1 MFNTNEMRSITGS
14 HDIKQQQ
21 ISCLSLDATQAFVAV
36 GCSSSVKLLKINSS
50 HRHFDEVSVLQFK
63 SFGNYTFTDI
73 AWSKTMNNEGK
84 LACSTTNGNI
94 VVFNLSDLYG
104 SGGSPMGK
112 KSYQDWEN
120 QEITRS
126 VHRIC
131 WHPTESDL
139 LLAASQDGNVRIFDC
154 RKKISSC
161 QSTFN
166 SRADAARDAQFHPLN
181 PNLFASIFETGSLFI
196 WDIRNTEKELMKIP
210 AHTNCGLSMAWHL
223 TNEHRIATGS
233 RNGDCK
239 IWNID
244 SFGDEV
250 PKQTYTLHTPSAVS
264 KISWRPRFDNQLA
277 TSSEGLGEITIWNIT
292 VSNIPACILKGHNEQ
307 AVVDFEWLDTT
318 LSPPRDNK
326 KFLNYYQHIISA
338 SKEEKVVV
346 QDIRCGYFP
355 HQHIASSVAA
365 ISSNGHVCFAKS
377 QVNRSNL
384 LSLTVDKLTRD
395 AQGLF
400 LENQANF
407 GMLFSAAPLD
417 SIGVSGGKKAPQCGA
432 GQLYVGWADINDL
445 NQAREIRKD
454 IGRGLEGALF
464 DPAMVSLLARNY
476 KLGDKLY
483 DSEVSSNAVSIDTVS
498 NVSKVNWNDILE
510 PSHSILQIC
519 EHNLKT
525 AAMAGLHSRVTI
537 WESLLILLPSI
548 IARHSNG
555 AYKIKVNCKFMSDN
569 IAETVNG
576 DSLLGLCFG
585 EELVGKLLNE
595 LLDSGDCQHFVVIC
609 EILRNTGSGIL
620 TILITEKKIVNERRK
635 QEAYFAY
642 LDLLSKLQLHCSANT
657 IIKSS
662 DVENISRL
670 SMQGVMMHSACAKCG
685 KELQDNV
692 PLAWCA
698 KCSKCASICHI
709 CHKPVRG
716 LFHWCPVCCHG
727 GHIECTRKW
736 FNLRKTCASGCG
748 HNCVQSLQSLK

>member
-1 MFNTNEMRSITGS
+1 MRSVTGS
-14 HDIKQQQ
+14 YDIKQQQ
-21 ISCLSLDATQAFVAV
+21 ISCLSLDSTQSFVAI
-36 GCSSSVKLLKINSS
+36 GCSSSIKLLKINSP
-50 HRHFDEVSVLQFK
+50 HRHFEEVSVLQFK
-63 SFGNYTFTDI
+63 SFGNYTFTDV
-73 AWSKTMNNEGK
+73 AWSKTLNNEGK

-94 VVFNLSDLYG
+94 VVFNLNDLYG
-104 SGGSPMGK
+104 SGAPVGK
-112 KSYQDWEN
+112 KTYQDWEN

-131 WHPTESDL
+131 WHPTECEL

-154 RKKISSC
+154 RKKMNSC

-166 SRADAARDAQFHPLN
+166 SRADAARDAQFHPIN
-181 PNLFASIFETGSLFI
+181 PNLFASIFENGSLYI
-196 WDIRNTEKELMKIP
+196 WDIRNTEKELLKIP

-233 RNGDCK
+233 RSGDCK

-250 PKQTYTLHTPSAVS
+250 PKPTYTLHTPSAVS
-264 KISWRPRFDNQLA
+264 KISWRPRYDDQLA
-277 TSSEGLGEITIWNIT
+277 TSSEGLGEIAVWNIT

-318 LSPPRDNK
+318 LSLPNGSR
-326 KFLNYYQHIISA
+326 KFLNYYQHVISA
-338 SKEEKVVV
+338 SKDEKVVV
-346 QDIRCGYFP
+346 QDTRCGYFP

-377 QVNRSNL
+377 QVNRSDL
-384 LSLTVDKLTRD
+384 LSLTVNKLTRE

-400 LENQANF
+400 VENEANF
-407 GMLFSAAPLD
+407 GMQFSNAPLD
-417 SIGVSGGKKAPQCGA
+417 TSIGGLGGSGSGDKKASQCGT
-432 GQLYVGWADINDL
+432 GQLYVGLADINDL

-454 IGRGLEGALF
+454 AERGLEGALF

-476 KLGDKLY
+476 KLGNKLH
-483 DSEVSSNAVSIDTVS
+483 DSEVASSVVAPEVNNI
-498 NVSKVNWNDILE
+498 SKVNWNDVLE
-510 PSHSILQIC
+510 PPHNILQIC

-525 AAMAGLHSRVTI
+525 AAMAGLHSRVTV

-548 IARHSNG
+548 IARYSNG
-555 AYKIKVNCKFMSDN
+555 AYKVKGSNQFMLDDV
-569 IAETVNG
+569 ALALHADTT
-576 DSLLGLCFG
+576 LGVSFDVDLM
-585 EELVGKLLNE
+585 GKLLNE
-595 LLDSGDCQHFVVIC
+595 LLDSGDCQHFVVLC
-609 EILRNTGSGIL
+609 EILRNTGFGIL
-620 TILITEKKIVNERRK
+620 NVFVAEKKIVSERRK
-635 QEAYFAY
+635 QEAYLAY

-685 KELQDNV
+685 KELPDNV

-698 KCSKCASICHI
+698 KCAKCASICHI

-716 LFHWCPVCCHG
+716 LYHWCPVCCHG

-736 FNLRKTCASGCG
+736 FNLHKTCASGCG
-748 HNCVQSLQSLK
+748 HDCVQSLQK